1 MGTVRPAGVRRRSSR
16 VDVQVFLMTALL
28 VVLSCGIIFAVGYYL
43 TYSNMVGELQDRAKS
58 IHKFLEDKLDSASFS
73 ELDIRDDEQLEIY
86 TESKR
91 KLESTR
97 ESTGV
102 RYLYTAKQKA
112 DGTFIYVVDGLP
124 SDSEDFR
131 GVGDAIE
138 PECIPDMERALANE
152 TVLPEN
158 IASTTWGHVF
168 ISYFPMHDD
177 GEVVGVLGMEFDA
190 ERQYMTLRNM
200 SVAVLVVVVFV
211 CLAAAL
217 AAVFLF
223 RRISNPSFQDMAN
236 TDYLTGLKNRN
247 AFLVDLHNL
256 ERQMRRSRGSPAPAL
271 ASIDLDGLKQVNDTS
286 GHDTGDRYIQAAAR
300 LLKSCLSHPE
310 ALYRTGGDEFTVL
323 LPDDPAGELEEMQAS
338 LKKPRED
345 LPGIPEVRLSVGC
358 AVFDP
363 AQDEDLSATFRRAD
377 EEMYRQKREKK
388 PLT

>member
-1 MGTVRPAGVRRRSSR
+1 MGKVRPAGVRRRSSR

-28 VVLSCGIIFAVGYYL
+28 VVLSCGIIFSVGYYL

-102 RYLYTAKQKA
+102 RYLYTAKQKS

-152 TVLPEN
+152 TVLPET

-300 LLKSCLSHPE
+300 LLKGCLSHPE

-323 LPDDPAGELEEMQAS
+323 LPDDPAGELEEMQVS

-363 AQDEDLSATFRRAD
+363 ARDEDLSATFRRAD